1 MAKSKDLRDI
11 AITHYKNGKKAPEIA
26 VLLANKVYRATI
38 HRWICQYDRTGS
50 FRAGK
55 PTGRKRNGRTKRLVN
70 LVKKRISSDNKRKS
84 LRTMSQDFGSSRS
97 TIQRILKQDLK
108 LKCYRRTCVQ
118 KLQSHHESSRKR
130 CCTWIRKNFKCEDV
144 HKIMSTDEKISTR
157 NRSLNP
163 KNDVIWASSRL
174 DADMSSGI
182 YTKEKF
188 PVSVMIGM
196 GVTWNGLT
204 IPYFFETG
212 ERLNTET
219 YITKLLPFYKEEGD
233 RLFGH
238 SNWCLQQDGAS
249 AHTSKESQDW
259 CKRHLKYFIPEDR
272 WPPNSPELNP
282 LDYSIW
288 DSMSKNINYQNVQTK
303 NDLER
308 EIRRAWKK
316 IDLNYVRQV
325 IGAFLRRVSSVEKH
339 NGKIIIDE
347 HS

>member
-70 LVKKRISSDNKRKS
+70 L
-84 LRTMSQDFGSSRS
+84 
-97 TIQRILKQDLK
+97 
-108 LKCYRRTCVQ
+108 
-118 KLQSHHESSRKR
+118 
-130 CCTWIRKNFKCEDV
+130 
-144 HKIMSTDEKISTR
+144 
-157 NRSLNP
+157 
-163 KNDVIWASSRL
+163 
-174 DADMSSGI
+174 
-182 YTKEKF
+182 
-188 PVSVMIGM
+188 
-196 GVTWNGLT
+196 
-204 IPYFFETG
+204 
-212 ERLNTET
+212 
-219 YITKLLPFYKEEGD
+219 EEGD

-288 DSMSKNINYQNVQTK
+288 DSMSKNNNYQNVQTK

>member
-70 LVKKRISSDNKRKS
+70 L
-84 LRTMSQDFGSSRS
+84 
-97 TIQRILKQDLK
+97 
-108 LKCYRRTCVQ
+108 
-118 KLQSHHESSRKR
+118 
-130 CCTWIRKNFKCEDV
+130 
-144 HKIMSTDEKISTR
+144 
-157 NRSLNP
+157 
-163 KNDVIWASSRL
+163 
-174 DADMSSGI
+174 
-182 YTKEKF
+182 
-188 PVSVMIGM
+188 
-196 GVTWNGLT
+196 
-204 IPYFFETG
+204 
-212 ERLNTET
+212 
-219 YITKLLPFYKEEGD
+219 EEGD

-288 DSMSKNINYQNVQTK
+288 DSMTITTQPTMTTTQPTLTTTRPTTQLITTTRSTTTTT
-303 NDLER
+303 R
-308 EIRRAWKK
+308 E
-316 IDLNYVRQV
+316 
-325 IGAFLRRVSSVEKH
+325 
-339 NGKIIIDE
+339 
-347 HS
+347 